1 MQTSNFC
8 LPLSI
13 CLSTDIVVSVLHI
26 TESLVYYSTPQGF
39 GRTPVINNH
48 AYIKYERFTVT
59 CETIASTLLSY
70 KVEAPMTIQNYLLTH
85 NRKQITKESKT

>member
-1 MQTSNFC
+1 MQTGSFC

-13 CLSTDIVVSVLHI
+13 CLSTDTVVSVLQV
-26 TESLVYYSTPQGF
+26 TESLVYYKTKQGF
-39 GRTPVINNH
+39 GCTPVINNH

-70 KVEAPMTIQNYLLTH
+70 KVEAPMTIQTYLLAN
-85 NRKQITKESKT
+85 NRKQITKESKI